1 MEKFLMDEVV
11 YKLLQ
16 YFVMVAMA
24 YAMAYVTGLIAKIK
38 DDRVKL
44 HLNKAAELA
53 NQAVLTTNQNFVDNL
68 KKAGTFDEKQ
78 AEIAFRKSVKL
89 TKSLMTDET
98 KKVVESA
105 VGDFEV
111 FLMTLVEQQVAIAKE
126 NKEK

>member
-1 MEKFLMDEVV
+1 MEKFIMDEVV

-16 YFVMVAMA
+16 YVVMVAMA

-78 AEIAFRKSVKL
+78 ADIAFRKSVKL

-98 KKVVESA
+98 KKVVEGA

>member
-1 MEKFLMDEVV
+1 MDEVV

-16 YFVMVAMA
+16 YVVMVAMA

-44 HLNKAAELA
+44 HLNKAVELA

-98 KKVVESA
+98 KKVVEGA

>member
-16 YFVMVAMA
+16 YVVMVAMA

-98 KKVVESA
+98 KKVVEGA

-126 NKEK
+126 NNEK

>member
-1 MEKFLMDEVV
+1 MDEVV

-16 YFVMVAMA
+16 YVVMVAMA

-44 HLNKAAELA
+44 HLNKAVELA

-98 KKVVESA
+98 KKVVEGA

-126 NKEK
+126 NREK

>member
-1 MEKFLMDEVV
+1 MDEVV

-16 YFVMVAMA
+16 YVVMVAMA

-68 KKAGTFDEKQ
+68 KKAGTFNEKQ
-78 AEIAFRKSVKL
+78 ADIAFRKSVKL

-98 KKVVESA
+98 KKVVEGA

-111 FLMTLVEQQVAIAKE
+111 FLMTLVEQQVAIAKK

>member
-16 YFVMVAMA
+16 YVVMVAMA

-38 DDRVKL
+38 DDRVRL

-78 AEIAFRKSVKL
+78 ADIAFRKSVKL

-98 KKVVESA
+98 KKVVEGA

>member
-16 YFVMVAMA
+16 YVVMVAMA

-44 HLNKAAELA
+44 HLNKAVELA

-98 KKVVESA
+98 KKVVEGA

>member
-1 MEKFLMDEVV
+1 MEKFIMDEVV

-16 YFVMVAMA
+16 YVVMVAMA

-44 HLNKAAELA
+44 HLNKAVELA

-78 AEIAFRKSVKL
+78 ADIAFRKSVKL

-98 KKVVESA
+98 KKVVEGA

-126 NKEK
+126 NREK

>member
-1 MEKFLMDEVV
+1 MDEVV

-16 YFVMVAMA
+16 YVVMVAMA

-38 DDRVKL
+38 DDRVRL

-78 AEIAFRKSVKL
+78 ADIAFRKSVKL

-98 KKVVESA
+98 KKVVEGA

>member
-1 MEKFLMDEVV
+1 MDEVV

-16 YFVMVAMA
+16 YVVMVAMA

-78 AEIAFRKSVKL
+78 ADIAFRKSVKL

-98 KKVVESA
+98 KKVVEGA

>member
-1 MEKFLMDEVV
+1 MEKFIMDEVV

-16 YFVMVAMA
+16 YVVMVAMA

-38 DDRVKL
+38 DDRVRL

-68 KKAGTFDEKQ
+68 KKEGTFNEKQ
-78 AEIAFRKSVKL
+78 ADIAFRKSVKL

-98 KKVVESA
+98 KKVVEGA

>member
-1 MEKFLMDEVV
+1 MEKFIMDEVV

-16 YFVMVAMA
+16 YVVMVAMA

-44 HLNKAAELA
+44 HLNKAVELA

-98 KKVVESA
+98 KKVVEGA

-126 NKEK
+126 NREK

>member
-1 MEKFLMDEVV
+1 MEKFIMDEVV

-16 YFVMVAMA
+16 YVVMVAMA

-38 DDRVKL
+38 DDRVRL

-78 AEIAFRKSVKL
+78 ADIAFRKSVKL
-89 TKSLMTDET
+89 TKSLMADET
-98 KKVVESA
+98 KKVVEGA

-111 FLMTLVEQQVAIAKE
+111 FLMTLVEQQVVIAKE

>member
-11 YKLLQ
+11 YRLLQ
-16 YFVMVAMA
+16 YVVMVAMA

-38 DDRVKL
+38 DDRVRL

-78 AEIAFRKSVKL
+78 ADIAFRKSVKL

-98 KKVVESA
+98 KKAVEGA

-126 NKEK
+126 NREK

>member
-1 MEKFLMDEVV
+1 MEKFIMDEVV

-16 YFVMVAMA
+16 YVVMVAMA

-44 HLNKAAELA
+44 HLNKAVELA

-78 AEIAFRKSVKL
+78 ADIAFRKSVKL

-98 KKVVESA
+98 KKVVEGA

>member
-1 MEKFLMDEVV
+1 MDEVV
-11 YKLLQ
+11 YRLLQ
-16 YFVMVAMA
+16 YVVMVAMA

-38 DDRVKL
+38 DDRVRL

-78 AEIAFRKSVKL
+78 ADIAFRKSVKL

-98 KKVVESA
+98 KKAVEGA

-126 NKEK
+126 NREK

>member
-1 MEKFLMDEVV
+1 MDEVV

-16 YFVMVAMA
+16 YVVMVAMA

-38 DDRVKL
+38 DDRVRL

-78 AEIAFRKSVKL
+78 ADMAFRKSVKL
-89 TKSLMTDET
+89 TKNLMTDET
-98 KKVVESA
+98 KKVVEGA